1 LLENEKPLKTRNP
14 DFQKNVDVIFNRAAF
29 IRDVGFKLE
38 EVSAGRVVTSLVLQP
53 KHMQQNNFVH
63 AGVLSTMADHTAGGA
78 AGTLVAADQVVLTVE
93 YKINLLR
100 PAVGESLL
108 CEAKVL
114 KNGKT
119 LIVADSYVFTI
130 QKGRKKLAA
139 RATVTLA
146 VVGSQYD

>member
-1 LLENEKPLKTRNP
+1 MLENEKPLKTRNP

-38 EVSAGRVVTSLVLQP
+38 EVSAGRVGTSLVLQP

-130 QKGRKKLAA
+130 QKGRKKLTA